1 MITTVYFENSEGHK
15 VVVAAFLMAYD
26 AKVFIDKQEDFR
38 QLQMQD
44 LSLDAWVGW
53 KVIVNETNKAGSS
66 SLRSAAEGKKEKTHE

>member
-26 AKVFIDKQEDFR
+26 AKVFIDKQADFR

-44 LSLDAWVGW
+44 LSMESYAGW
-53 KVIVNETNKAGSS
+53 KMFVNEIN
-66 SLRSAAEGKKEKTHE
+66 KKEGDNE